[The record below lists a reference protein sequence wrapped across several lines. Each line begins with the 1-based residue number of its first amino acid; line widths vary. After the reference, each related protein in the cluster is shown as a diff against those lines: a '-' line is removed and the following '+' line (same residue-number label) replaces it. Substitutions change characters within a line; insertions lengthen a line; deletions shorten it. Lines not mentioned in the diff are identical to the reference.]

1 MSWFN
6 RKKKEQVE
14 ERSSAFDYLM
24 YNGIGAY
31 STNKALLLSTVYRC
45 VEVISDSVA
54 QLPLEPFRL
63 DASGYKVK
71 FTSHPTY
78 RLLNFEPNGRMT
90 RFTFIKTLVVST
102 LLKGNGYAYIER
114 DGEGNAIALHYIPS
128 DLVTI
133 IPPKTLQDNVA
144 YSVTGIS
151 NVIEACNMIH
161 ILNFSYDGITGIS
174 TLTHA
179 KNTLG
184 LAADSEA
191 HASGFFKGG
200 ANLAGILTVQSTLTS
215 KQKQDLKSSWQTA
228 FSPSTG

>member
-1 MSWFN
+1 M
-6 RKKKEQVE
+6 
-14 ERSSAFDYLM
+14 
-24 YNGIGAY
+24 
-31 STNKALLLSTVYRC
+31 
-45 VEVISDSVA
+45 
-54 QLPLEPFRL
+54 
-63 DASGYKVK
+63 K

-78 RLLNFEPNGRMT
+78 RLLNYEPNSRMT

-114 DGEGNAIALHYIPS
+114 DEEGNATALHYIPS

-133 IPPKTLQDNVA
+133 IQPKTLQDNVA
-144 YSVTGIS
+144 YSVTGLS

-184 LAADSEA
+184 LASDSEA

-228 FSPSTG
+228 FSP